1 MAGQESLWQDRQS
14 QPKWRRVELAYGV
27 QGRPPRREIDKH
39 KGKGNINTQGA
50 IARLGHEGQGEEG
63 GAELEEEAGIIA
75 GAL

>member
-1 MAGQESLWQDRQS
+1 MQER
-14 QPKWRRVELAYGV
+14 A
-27 QGRPPRREIDKH
+27 PRRETDKH

-50 IARLGHEGQGEEG
+50 IARLGHEGQGEVE